1 MTTHRAA
8 NAVGDTATVA
18 PARTP
23 ILSFASYGEAE
34 RAVEYLATHD
44 FPVDR
49 VAIVGVDVRLV
60 EQIVGRTNYGT
71 AALHGAGSGALTGV
85 LFGWIFGL
93 LTWIHP
99 LIAGLTLAVYGLVFG
114 AIVGALIG
122 LGMYALRRGRRD
134 FESVQVWLPER
145 HELVVDA
152 EVADEARALLT
163 QRGSGG
169 V

>member
-1 MTTHRAA
+1 MTAHKAA
-8 NAVGDTATVA
+8 RAVGDTGTVA
-18 PARTP
+18 PVRMP
-23 ILSFASYGEAE
+23 IMSLASYGEAE
-34 RAVEYLATHD
+34 RAVEYLAKHD
-44 FPVDR
+44 FPVER

-85 LFGWIFGL
+85 LIGWIFGL

-99 LIAGLTLAVYGLVFG
+99 LIAALTLAVYGLVFG
-114 AIVGALIG
+114 AIVGALTG

-134 FESVQVWLPER
+134 FESIEVWQPQR
-145 HELVVDA
+145 YELVADA

-163 QRGSGG
+163 ERGSG